1 MMTDMRVKI
10 AGVELKNPV
19 MTASGTFGSG
29 QDLLRFFC
37 TGDPGCHISRGA
49 LYQSLLQDQSGPGST
64 TAYQINGILVM
75 DADTLDRCFFHGRKR
90 IKSGFQIL
98 TFVDGTAADA

>member
-1 MMTDMRVKI
+1 M
-10 AGVELKNPV
+10 
-19 MTASGTFGSG
+19 SGES

-37 TGDPGCHISRGA
+37 TGDPGCHIGRGA

-75 DADTLDRCFFHGRKR
+75 DADTLDRCFLHGRKR